1 VAFTSNATNL
11 VSEGANTNADT
22 YVRDLFLGE
31 TTKATYRP
39 GGVLTESNSWR
50 PVISADGRHV
60 VYTSADDGLVP
71 GDLISPQDV
80 FVTDLDTGVI
90 ERVSISST
98 GGEGT
103 ARNGAAAVSAD
114 GRIVVFWSRA
124 TELVAGDTNGQD
136 DIFVRD
142 RDAGTTTRVNLSP
155 GGDEASGGG
164 SWHVT
169 ISDDGRFVAYTSDAT
184 NLVDGDANG
193 EGDVFSFDRE
203 TGISR
208 LHSLTMSGDQGLA
221 YSNAPALT
229 PDGRFVVF
237 RSGAANFVTDDTN
250 LAEDVFVAWG
260 PATVCVDGFETG
272 DLVVWND

>member
-1 VAFTSNATNL
+1 
-11 VSEGANTNADT
+11 
-22 YVRDLFLGE
+22 
-31 TTKATYRP
+31 
-39 GGVLTESNSWR
+39 
-50 PVISADGRHV
+50 
-60 VYTSADDGLVP
+60 
-71 GDLISPQDV
+71 
-80 FVTDLDTGVI
+80 
-90 ERVSISST
+90 
-98 GGEGT
+98 
-103 ARNGAAAVSAD
+103 
-114 GRIVVFWSRA
+114 
-124 TELVAGDTNGQD
+124 
-136 DIFVRD
+136 
-142 RDAGTTTRVNLSP
+142 
-155 GGDEASGGG
+155 
-164 SWHVT
+164 
-169 ISDDGRFVAYTSDAT
+169 VAYTSDAT